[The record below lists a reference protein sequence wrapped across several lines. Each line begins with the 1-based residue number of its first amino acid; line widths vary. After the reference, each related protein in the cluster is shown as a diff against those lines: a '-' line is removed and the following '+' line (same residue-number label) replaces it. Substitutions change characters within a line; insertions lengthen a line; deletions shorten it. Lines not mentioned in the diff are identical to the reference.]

1 MRTTARLSARLS
13 ERSTRPAGF
22 TLVELLL
29 VIAIVVIIVTLIL
42 ISLRQLQTRARA
54 TACLSNQRQIAL
66 ANNAY
71 AADNNGRFV
80 SPRTDSLPPAGSMR
94 GTPNPWVNTA
104 RPGALAAGVETVK
117 SLEGGAL
124 WSYLGESS
132 KAYVSP
138 MDPTGR
144 VRSYSLSA
152 FVGVGESDYTRRAD
166 DWYDFP
172 DLESPDAP
180 DAVRNTQFKTVTL
193 SQIPQ
198 PSRTM
203 LSITEEDA
211 FGFNFQGWAIEV
223 GPPTASGGLWIDT
236 PALWNTGRVNLSFLD
251 GSVDAPNIIY
261 EELERIMQP
270 NPAAPPLHAVT
281 ELGGRPAFRFMATIL
296 LPGVVRPELQ

>member
-1 MRTTARLSARLS
+1 MRTASRLPAGLPRRL
-13 ERSTRPAGF
+13 TRAAGF

-29 VIAIVVIIVTLIL
+29 VVAIIVIVVAFIL
-42 ISLRQLQTRARA
+42 ISLNQLQTRARA
-54 TACLSNQRQIAL
+54 TACLANQRQIAL
-66 ANNAY
+66 ANNSY
-71 AADNNGRFV
+71 ATDNNGRFV
-80 SPRTDSLPPAGSMR
+80 SPRTDSLPPAGNMR
-94 GTPNPWVNTA
+94 GTPNPWVNTS
-104 RPGALAAGVETVK
+104 RPGALVSGSETVR
-117 SLEGGAL
+117 SLETGAL
-124 WSYLGESS
+124 WSYLGQNS

-152 FVGVGESDYTRRAD
+152 FVGVGESDYSRRAD

-180 DAVRNTQFKTVTL
+180 DAVRNRQFKTVTL

-203 LSITEEDA
+203 LSIAEEDA
-211 FGFNFQGWAIEV
+211 FGYNFHGWAIEV
-223 GPPTASGGLWIDT
+223 GPPAASGGLWIDT
-236 PALWNTGRVNLSFLD
+236 PALWNRGRVNLSFLD

-261 EELERIMQP
+261 EELARIMQP
-270 NPAAPPLHAVT
+270 NPSAPPLHAVT
-281 ELGGRPAFRFMATIL
+281 ELGARPAFRFMATIL